1 MVEITKKIRSSTGPL
16 KVVKLKYDREKM
28 TRSFQERIRVKQSS
42 ESKNQPQA
50 IAEYT
55 KNHAP

>member
-1 MVEITKKIRSSTGPL
+1 MVEIIKKIRSSAGPL

-28 TRSFQERIRVKQSS
+28 TRSFQGRIRVKQSS
-42 ESKNQPQA
+42 GNENQPQA

-55 KNHAP
+55 KNHAL